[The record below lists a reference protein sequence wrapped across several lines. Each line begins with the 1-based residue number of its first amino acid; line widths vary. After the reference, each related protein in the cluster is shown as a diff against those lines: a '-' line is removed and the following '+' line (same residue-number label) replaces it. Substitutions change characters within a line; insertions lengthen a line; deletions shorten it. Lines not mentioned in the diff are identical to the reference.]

1 MDRAEPKVTPPKNPR
16 GAFLPCDVNGVKF
29 EALLDTGAEATII
42 SEDLYRRSKT
52 HINKLESTLKH
63 VLGANNMSLN
73 MHGWRNRSNNL
84 AGRNQ
89 GSA

>member
-1 MDRAEPKVTPPKNPR
+1 MGRAEPKVTPPKNPK

-52 HINKLESTLKH
+52 HKQT
-63 VLGANNMSLN
+63 
-73 MHGWRNRSNNL
+73 
-84 AGRNQ
+84 
-89 GSA
+89 